1 MSMKGGGVMPGKG
14 ADRGAKDVYA
24 AHAEVLHVLSNPVR
38 HEIVHRLAAGPQS
51 ATSLVALTGASK
63 ANVSQHL
70 ALLRTHGLVTAE
82 RRGRSVTF
90 TLAYPQL
97 GQACQLIDEI
107 LADQASRN
115 VRLFSGRTERRRSQ
129 QT

>member
-1 MSMKGGGVMPGKG
+1 MSGTI
-14 ADRGAKDVYA
+14 ADTDAKDVYS

-38 HEIVHRLAAGPQS
+38 HEIVHHLAAGPQS
-51 ATSLVALTGASK
+51 VTSLVALTRASK

-70 ALLRTHGLVTAE
+70 ALLRSHGLVTAE
-82 RRGRSVTF
+82 RSGRSVTF

-97 GQACQLIDEI
+97 AQACALIDEV